1 MLKYRFNIRHADD
14 ATKFDCNW
22 DDCHK
27 KDFASKTRVN
37 IYILTYI
44 DQFRHVKVRCNDAV
58 LMFT

>member
-1 MLKYRFNIRHADD
+1 MLKYRFNFRHADD

-37 IYILTYI
+37 IYILTY
-44 DQFRHVKVRCNDAV
+44 N
-58 LMFT
+58 